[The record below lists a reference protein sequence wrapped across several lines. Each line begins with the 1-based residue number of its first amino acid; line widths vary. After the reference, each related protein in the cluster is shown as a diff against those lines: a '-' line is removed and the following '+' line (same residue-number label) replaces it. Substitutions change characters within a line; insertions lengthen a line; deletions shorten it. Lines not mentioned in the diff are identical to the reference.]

1 MTQLRILLSTILI
14 GVFCTSA
21 NAYSPKAQYQVKTTY
36 LDLKDTNRN
45 RTIPIKLFSPEK
57 AKGKLPIVIWSHG
70 LGGSRD
76 GADYMGEHLAS
87 HGYLAVHVQHPGS
100 DSSLLKGGLRQGGI
114 METFQKNA
122 SAQNYL
128 LRIQDIHFLIDEL
141 ERMNEAADGP
151 LFGKLDLERIG
162 MSGHSF
168 GARTSQAV
176 IGQQFMLPRGPR
188 DMRDERIKAA
198 VLMSPSPANGRQ
210 DPAENFAAIT
220 IPVLHLTGTEDTSP
234 IEDLEAIE
242 RRIPYDNVPASHQ
255 YLLIFDGGAH
265 SVFSGRAGL
274 RNEDYHPVIEQ
285 LCLAFWDAYLRNSD
299 EARKWLQSEPAQVRS
314 ILKEKDVWEHK

>member
-1 MTQLRILLSTILI
+1 MIQLRFLLSATLLWSLC
-14 GVFCTSA
+14 FSA
-21 NAYSPKAQYQVKTTY
+21 SAYSPKAQHQVKTTY
-36 LDLKDTNRN
+36 LDLQDTNRN
-45 RTIPIKLFSPEK
+45 RTIPIKLFSPEE
-57 AKGKLPIVIWSHG
+57 AEGKLPIVIWSHG

-76 GADYMGEHLAS
+76 GADYIGEHLAS

-100 DSSLLKGGLRQGGI
+100 DSSLLREGLRQGGI

-122 SAQNYL
+122 SAQNYF

-151 LFGKLDLERIG
+151 LSGRLDLERIG

-176 IGQQFMLPRGPR
+176 VGQQFMLPRGPR

-198 VLMSPSPANGRQ
+198 VLMSPSPANDRQ
-210 DPAENFAAIT
+210 DPAENFGAIS

-234 IEDLEAIE
+234 IEDLEAIQ
-242 RRIPYDNVPASHQ
+242 RRVPFDHIPASDQ

-274 RNEDYHPVIEQ
+274 RNESYHAVIEQ

-299 EARKWLQSEPAQVRS
+299 QARKWLQSDPSQVRS
-314 ILKEKDVWEHK
+314 ILKEDDVWEHK